1 MYHKLKVGDRVI
13 SPIDWEMTPEL
24 SFGTYESWGGRERVR
39 DNGEQV
45 YYFFVDNWGDEPK
58 VCLMERAVKHAK
70 VLAEIDVPGAI
81 VKKCVRD
88 QGSSSRFEKSY
99 AVDDVVGQVAQSLGG
114 HIDILMNNAGHL
126 VKRSL
131 IADMTDDHWFTTMN
145 VNVTSTFF
153 CTRAVL
159 PFMNTGWGRIVNM
172 SSLAARNGGG
182 NGATAYA
189 ASKGAIIA
197 FTRGLCKEVA
207 DQGITVNAVS
217 PGLIL
222 ETPFHDT
229 FNTDEGIQGAING
242 TPLKRGG
249 TPDDVAGAVLYFVSE
264 LGSFITGEIVEI
276 NGGLYFA

>member
-1 MYHKLKVGDRVI
+1 MEINLLGKTAFVTGGNIGIGRAVSLSLARCGVDVALTYFSHQEEGEATVEAIQEIGRKAFAFKLDA
-13 SPIDWEMTPEL
+13 T
-24 SFGTYESWGGRERVR
+24 
-39 DNGEQV
+39 NGEHV
-45 YYFFVDNWGDEPK
+45 SE
-58 VCLMERAVKHAK
+58 
-70 VLAEIDVPGAI
+70 
-81 VKKCVRD
+81 
-88 QGSSSRFEKSY
+88 
-99 AVDDVVGQVAQSLGG
+99 VVGQVAQALGG

-126 VKRSL
+126 VGRSP
-131 IADMTDDHWFTTMN
+131 IVDMTDEHWFKTIN
-145 VNVTSTFF
+145 VNLTSTFY

-189 ASKGAIIA
+189 ASKGAVIA

-207 DQGITVNAVS
+207 EQGITVNAVA

-229 FNTDEGIQGAING
+229 FNTEAGIQGAVNS

-249 TPDDVAGAVLYFVSE
+249 RPDDVAGAVLYFVSE
-264 LGSFITGEIVEI
+264 LGSFITGEILEI

>member
-1 MYHKLKVGDRVI
+1 MEINLTGKTAFVTGGNIGIGRAVAI
-13 SPIDWEMTPEL
+13 SLARCGADVAL
-24 SFGTYESWGGRERVR
+24 TYFSHQQEGEATVKTIQEIGQKAFAFRL
-39 DNGEQV
+39 DATNGEQV
-45 YYFFVDNWGDEPK
+45 RE
-58 VCLMERAVKHAK
+58 
-70 VLAEIDVPGAI
+70 
-81 VKKCVRD
+81 
-88 QGSSSRFEKSY
+88 
-99 AVDDVVGQVAQSLGG
+99 VVGQVAQALGG

-126 VKRSL
+126 VGRSP
-131 IADMTDDHWFTTMN
+131 IVDMTDEHWFNTIN
-145 VNVTSTFF
+145 VNLTSTFY

-207 DQGITVNAVS
+207 DQGITVNAVA

-229 FNTDEGIQGAING
+229 FNTEAGIQGAVNS

-249 TPDDVAGAVLYFVSE
+249 TPDDVAGAVLYVVSE
-264 LGSFITGEIVEI
+264 LGSFITGEILEI

>member
-1 MYHKLKVGDRVI
+1 MEI
-13 SPIDWEMTPEL
+13 SLAGKNAFVT
-24 SFGTYESWGGRERVR
+24 GG
-39 DNGEQV
+39 NIGI
-45 YYFFVDNWGDEPK
+45 G
-58 VCLMERAVKHAK
+58 RAVSLS
-70 VLAEIDVPGAI
+70 LARCGADVALTYFSHQEEGEATVKAIQEIGRKAFAFQLDATNSENV
-81 VKKCVRD
+81 
-88 QGSSSRFEKSY
+88 S
-99 AVDDVVGQVAQSLGG
+99 DVVGKAAQALGG

-126 VKRSL
+126 VGRSP
-131 IADMTDDHWFTTMN
+131 IAEMTDEHWFKTIN
-145 VNVTSTFF
+145 VNLTSTFY

-189 ASKGAIIA
+189 ASKGAVIA

-207 DQGITVNAVS
+207 DQGITVNAVA

-229 FNTDEGIQGAING
+229 FTTDEAIQGAINS

-264 LGSFITGEIVEI
+264 LGSFLTGEILEI